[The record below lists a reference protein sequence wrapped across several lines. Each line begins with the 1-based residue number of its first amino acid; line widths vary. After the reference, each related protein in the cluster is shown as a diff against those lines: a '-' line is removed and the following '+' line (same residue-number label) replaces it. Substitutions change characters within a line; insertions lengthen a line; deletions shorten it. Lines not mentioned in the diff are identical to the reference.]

1 MTLANTVG
9 RTIRVFSAKSDSPD
23 VHGQTLPARRDK
35 AWQPIKPNSE
45 SPFRFFLPY
54 TG

>member
-23 VHGQTLPARRDK
+23 VHRLAPPARRDK
-35 AWQPIKPNSE
+35 GWQPIEANPE
-45 SPFRFFLPY
+45 SPFRIFLPY

>member
-9 RTIRVFSAKSDSPD
+9 PTIRVFSAKSDSRG
-23 VHGQTLPARRDK
+23 VHGLAPPARRGK
-35 AWQPIKPNSE
+35 GWQPVEANPE
-45 SPFRFFLPY
+45 SPFRIFLPY